1 MSLLAVEG
9 EICKNSETTLES
21 VMGTWNSWVNN
32 NCAFSTLLPN
42 VGNRLV
48 SISVFK
54 AIISLIT
61 WIDSFDVSIFR
72 RK

>member
-32 NCAFSTLLPN
+32 NCAFSTLPPN

-48 SISVFK
+48 SISVLK
-54 AIISLIT
+54 Q
-61 WIDSFDVSIFR
+61 
-72 RK
+72 